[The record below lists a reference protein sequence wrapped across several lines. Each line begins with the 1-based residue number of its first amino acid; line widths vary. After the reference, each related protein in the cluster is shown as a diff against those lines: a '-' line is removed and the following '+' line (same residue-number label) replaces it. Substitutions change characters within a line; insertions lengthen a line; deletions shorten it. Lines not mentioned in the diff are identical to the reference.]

1 MKLKNTKLEY
11 YAMYYDWSIHKI
23 TKINV
28 LGDRYKQRVYDKIKK
43 GKITNRGELKED
55 LRTYLMYHYW
65 CKSEYEILVGDLFYY
80 SEDNLTQLKKYYS
93 ELEKID
99 VFTQIEPNLD
109 AVVTYIINEMDIRF

>member
-1 MKLKNTKLEY
+1 MKFKNAKLEY

-43 GKITNRGELKED
+43 GKITNAGELKED

-65 CKSEYEILVGDLFYY
+65 CKSEYEILVGDLYY
-80 SEDNLTQLKKYYS
+80 PSDDAERLKNYYN

-99 VFTQIEPNLD
+99 VFTQVEPNLD
-109 AVVTYIINEMDIRF
+109 VVVTYIINEMDIRF